1 MAARKQ
7 GKTNFA
13 VACNLLSQCIKE
25 KRSITDLGLGFDT
38 RPQGDDKGNL
48 EAFRPPT
55 TMRLLPG
62 AEISG
67 EDDGE
72 GGEAMELFP
81 QRAEFNTASEEA
93 RERGNPQLTIFY
105 GGKVM
110 VFDNFPPEKANDLL
124 KLAGEGIKRNQIL
137 GQESSSSEFSKDQ
150 NPTLESMAANS
161 WLTAEGLA
169 RSAQPSLSD
178 LPIARK
184 ASLQRFLEKRKDRI
198 NARAPYQVKTS
209 GMDTPFK
216 QEKSRS
222 WLGLTP

>member
-25 KRSITDLGLGFDT
+25 KRSVTNLGLGFDT
-38 RPQGDDKGNL
+38 RPPGHDQGNL

-67 EDDGE
+67 DDD
-72 GGEAMELFP
+72 GEAMELFP
-81 QRAEFNTASEEA
+81 QRAEFHTAPEQA

-105 GGKVM
+105 KGKLM
-110 VFDNFPPEKANDLL
+110 VFDNFPPEKADDLL
-124 KLAGEGIKRNQIL
+124 KLASEGNKRNQNL
-137 GQESSSSEFSKDQ
+137 GQESSSSEDQ
-150 NPTLESMAANS
+150 NPTLESMVANS
-161 WLTAEGLA
+161 WLTA
-169 RSAQPSLSD
+169 QTSLSD

-184 ASLQRFLEKRKDRI
+184 ASLQRFLEKRKYRI
-198 NARAPYQVKTS
+198 NARAPYQVKDFRNGDS
-209 GMDTPFK
+209 I
-216 QEKSRS
+216 QAREE
-222 WLGLTP
+222 